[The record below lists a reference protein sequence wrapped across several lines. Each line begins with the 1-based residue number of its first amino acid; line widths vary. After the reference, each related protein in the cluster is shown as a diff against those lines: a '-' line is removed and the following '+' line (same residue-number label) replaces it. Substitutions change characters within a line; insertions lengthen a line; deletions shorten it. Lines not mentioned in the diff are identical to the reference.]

1 MYTVHK
7 IASWGMSLYFL
18 SKVVSVTKINTPI
31 RLEVLNICK
40 MSPSDCKTQ
49 YTPACTCTRY
59 QQIPEALKRL
69 IIMILV

>member
-1 MYTVHK
+1 MCTCIQFIRLHV
-7 IASWGMSLYFL
+7 GDMSFYFL

-40 MSPSDCKTQ
+40 MSPSVKHSIHRHV
-49 YTPACTCTRY
+49 PGY